1 MKKTYFSPA
10 IDVVTIQTT
19 ALMTGSLTMT
29 KNSDVT
35 INDEGAVLGRG
46 DDGDWEDDEEF

>member
-19 ALMTGSLTMT
+19 ALMTGSLT
-29 KNSDVT
+29 KNSTVEIT
-35 INDEGAVLGRG
+35 SESAVLGRG

>member
-19 ALMTGSLTMT
+19 ALMAGSLTMT
-29 KNSDVT
+29 KSSDGIT
-35 INDEGAVLGRG
+35 DESAVLGRG
-46 DDGDWEDDEEF
+46 DDGDWEDEEF

>member
-19 ALMTGSLTMT
+19 ALMTGSLTKDST
-29 KNSDVT
+29 VEINSESA
-35 INDEGAVLGRG
+35 ILGRG